1 MSSFLA
7 TANPPAHGTEPAVA
21 NDGFFPAVDCE
32 TLRTDIRLDGTVTTA
47 RLKLA
52 VVDAMLAVNGELQQ
66 WRTAQEQAGHA
77 TLAAVPAPTLAG
89 ESAKVH
95 QYRKAIYAHVGASL
109 AEAYRDM
116 DTLPQGAGKEARVM
130 STIETRVDAF
140 HQQLRWA
147 IADMQGKSRV
157 IAELL

>member
-7 TANPPAHGTEPAVA
+7 TANPPAHSTEPAVA

-32 TLRTDIRLDGTVTTA
+32 ALRTDVRLDGTVTAA

-52 VVDAMLAVNGELQQ
+52 VVDAMLAVNAELQP
-66 WRTAQEQAGHA
+66 WRTAQQLAGHT
-77 TLAAVPAPTLAG
+77 TLADVPAPSLAG

-95 QYRKAIYAHVGASL
+95 QYRKAIYAHVGAAL

-116 DTLPQGAGKEARVM
+116 DTLPQGAGKEPRVM
-130 STIETRVDAF
+130 GALATRVDSY

-147 IADMQGKSRV
+147 IADLCGTSRV

>member
-66 WRTAQEQAGHA
+66 WRTAQEQTGHA

-130 STIETRVDAF
+130 GAIETRVDAF
-140 HQQLRWA
+140 NQQLRWA
-147 IADMQGKSRV
+147 VADLQGTSRV

>member
-1 MSSFLA
+1 MSFLA
-7 TANPPAHGTEPAVA
+7 TANPPAQGTEPTVA
-21 NDGFFPAVDCE
+21 NDGFFPDVDCE
-32 TLRTDIRLDGTVTTA
+32 ALRTDIRLDGTVTAA

-52 VVDAMLAVNGELQQ
+52 VVDAMLAVNSELQQ
-66 WRTAQEQAGHA
+66 WRTEQVQAGHA
-77 TLAAVPAPTLAG
+77 TLADVLAPSLAG

-116 DTLPQGAGKEARVM
+116 DTLPQGTGKEPRVM
-130 STIETRVDAF
+130 AALEIRVDTF

-147 IADMQGKSRV
+147 VADLQGKSRV

>member
-1 MSSFLA
+1 MSFLA

-21 NDGFFPAVDCE
+21 NDGFFPEVDCE
-32 TLRTDIRLDGTVTTA
+32 ALRVDVRLDGTVTPA

-52 VVDAMLAVNGELQQ
+52 VVSAMLAVNGELQQ
-66 WRTAQEQAGHA
+66 WRAAQELAGHT
-77 TLAAVPAPTLAG
+77 TLAEVPAASLAG
-89 ESAKVH
+89 ESTKVH
-95 QYRKAIYAHVGASL
+95 QYRKAIYAHVGAAL

-130 STIETRVDAF
+130 GAIETRVDSY

-147 IADMQGKSRV
+147 IADLQGTSRV

>member
-1 MSSFLA
+1 MSFLA
-7 TANPPAHGTEPAVA
+7 TANPPVHGAEPVVG
-21 NDGFFPAVDCE
+21 NDEFFPTIDCE
-32 TLRTDIRLDGTVTTA
+32 ALRNDIRMDGTVTAA

-52 VVDAMLAVNGELQQ
+52 VVDAMLAINTELQP
-66 WRTAQEQAGHA
+66 WRTEQEKAGHA
-77 TLAAVPAPTLAG
+77 TLADVPAPRLGG

-116 DTLPQGAGKEARVM
+116 DTLPQGAGKEPRVM
-130 STIETRVDAF
+130 AALEIRVDTF

-147 IADMQGKSRV
+147 VADLQGKSRV